1 MTRRRLDVLVA
12 IALGGAIG
20 GVARYSVSLALPT
33 RPNHFPWDT
42 FLINVSGSLVLGL
55 LVVLLAERFPPSRYA
70 RPFIGTGI
78 IGAYTTFS
86 TFGVETDLLIRGG
99 HLGIA
104 AAYAL
109 GTLAG
114 GLIAAWI
121 GVVAGR
127 ELAGLGRDIT

>member
-1 MTRRRLDVLVA
+1 MTRRRLDILLA

-33 RPNHFPWDT
+33 RPGYFPWDT
-42 FLINVSGSLVLGL
+42 FLINVSGSFVLGL
-55 LVVLLAERFPPSRYA
+55 LMILLAERFPPSRYA
-70 RPFIGTGI
+70 RPFVGTGI

-86 TFGVETDLLIRGG
+86 TFGVETDLLIKAGRV
-99 HLGIA
+99 GIA

-109 GTLAG
+109 GTLVG
-114 GLIAAWI
+114 GLIAAYI

-127 ELAGLGRDIT
+127 ELAGMGRHIT